1 MPPTSADAKNP
12 SETAAEKLLAFR
24 VLALGQL
31 LSRGMAVILDNQLG
45 LSLRQWRVLF
55 YLANSGPDSAQRIAD
70 FCRYDK
76 SQVSRAVSELVEKKL
91 VSTVADHEDG
101 RRMVVSLTSA
111 GMSAYRQ
118 GLPLSQ
124 ARHEQ
129 LVQCLGER
137 ELRAFEATADKL
149 TRQAQAMLDEAYAQ
163 TADSVAAQAKP
174 RNQRGRASA
183 APPAKLRKP
192 RPRA

>member
-1 MPPTSADAKNP
+1 MSANARNP
-12 SETAAEKLLAFR
+12 SETAAERLLAFR

-31 LSRGMAVILDNQLG
+31 LSRGMAAILDSQLG

-55 YLANSGPDSAQRIAD
+55 YLANTGPDSAQRIAE

-76 SQVSRAVSELVEKKL
+76 SQVSRAIAELIEKKM
-91 VSTVADHEDG
+91 VKTAADRKDG
-101 RRMVVSLTSA
+101 RRLVVSLTTA
-111 GMSAYRQ
+111 GLDVYRR

-129 LVQCLGER
+129 LAQCLTER

-149 TRQAQAMLDEAYAQ
+149 TRRAQAMLDEASARIASGEGGNSAPGRTAAGAAATRPAQ
-163 TADSVAAQAKP
+163 PGKS
-174 RNQRGRASA
+174 
-183 APPAKLRKP
+183 
-192 RPRA
+192 RPRT